1 MLEHKRM
8 TMDAGMPRNN
18 STFLMR
24 VPQIKD
30 ANNTIDWSEDV
41 GG

>member
-1 MLEHKRM
+1 M
-8 TMDAGMPRNN
+8 TMDAGLPRNN

-24 VPQIKD
+24 VPHIDNAGK
-30 ANNTIDWSEDV
+30 TIDWSEDV